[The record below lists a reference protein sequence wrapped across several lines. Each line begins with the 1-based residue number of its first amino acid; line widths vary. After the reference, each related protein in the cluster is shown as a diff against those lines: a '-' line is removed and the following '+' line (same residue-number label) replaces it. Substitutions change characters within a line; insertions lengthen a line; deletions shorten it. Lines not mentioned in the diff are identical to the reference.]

1 MKRIALAVAALLFA
15 PVVAAQLYKYVDK
28 DGKTIYTDQP
38 PAAGDSKQLRVAPP
52 AAPASGP
59 KSNVERDKEL
69 QKGREAEKDKGK
81 KAEEAAKAAEQ
92 KAANCQVAK
101 NAYQH
106 YQDGGRIY
114 KYNAAGE
121 REFMSDADIEA
132 ARAKSKRDMDEA
144 CKA

>member
-1 MKRIALAVAALLFA
+1 MIRIALAAAALLIA
-15 PVVAAQLYKYVDK
+15 PLAGAQLYKYVDK
-28 DGKTIYTDQP
+28 DGKTVYTDQP
-38 PAAGDSKQLRVAPP
+38 PAATESKQLRVAPP
-52 AAPASGP
+52 AAPSSGP
-59 KSNVERDKEL
+59 KSNLERDKEL
-69 QKGREAEKDKGK
+69 QKSRDSEKDKGK

-101 NAYQH
+101 NAHQH

-121 REFMSDADIEA
+121 REFMSDAEIDA

-144 CKA
+144 CKP